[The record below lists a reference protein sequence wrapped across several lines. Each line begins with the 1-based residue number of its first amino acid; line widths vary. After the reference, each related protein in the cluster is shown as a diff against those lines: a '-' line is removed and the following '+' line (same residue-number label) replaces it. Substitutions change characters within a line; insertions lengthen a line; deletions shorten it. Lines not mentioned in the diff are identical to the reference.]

1 MLNYNL
7 VEFETAFGTVSQ
19 LDAGDIPEI
28 VFAGKSNVG
37 KSSLLNRLFNRKNFA
52 RVSSTPGKTITINF
66 FRIEDVRFVDLP
78 GYGFA
83 KRPRGEMRRWA
94 DLMEHYFASERN
106 IKLVVQLLD
115 IRHKPTADDNDM
127 LNYLIE
133 HDLPLL
139 VVLTKSEKL
148 KPTER
153 KKREEEIK
161 IELENLGDTVII
173 PFSSENGEGCERLKE
188 EIEKVLQ

>member
-1 MLNYNL
+1 M
-7 VEFETAFGTVSQ
+7 
-19 LDAGDIPEI
+19 DAGDIPEI

-37 KSSLLNRLFNRKNFA
+37 KSSLLNRLFSRKNFA

-94 DLMEHYFASERN
+94 DLMEYYFASERN
-106 IKLVVQLLD
+106 IKLVVQLFM
-115 IRHKPTADDNDM
+115 RHASADDIDM
-127 LNYLIE
+127 LNYLIA
-133 HDLPLL
+133 HDFPFL
-139 VVLTKSEKL
+139 VVLTNRINLNPQNAKN
-148 KPTER
+148 
-153 KKREEEIK
+153 EEEIK

-173 PFSSENGEGCERLKE
+173 PFLRKTERA
-188 EIEKVLQ
+188 VNA